1 MSAHALLLDQEASLD
16 FYSAKNMY
24 KFGDKTHQT
33 WKHKKLSFTKKKKMY
48 QFCDKNTPTKN
59 IILKVKFYK
68 NMISPTNKN
77 NYGSSSSVLK
87 LFKYRFF
94 FHLEK
99 A

>member
-1 MSAHALLLDQEASLD
+1 MLMSAHALLLDQEASLD
-16 FYSAKNMY
+16 FYSTKNMY

-33 WKHKKLSFTKKKKMY
+33 WKHKKLSFTKKKMY

-59 IILKVKFYK
+59 IKLKVKFYK
-68 NMISPTNKN
+68 NTISPTNKN

-87 LFKYRFF
+87 LFNYWF